1 MKILFKLFSLLIL
14 IINFNQTS
22 YAKPLPPG
30 SGEGDVPANILILL
44 DSSASMRRTLGDGIP
59 AISSATIDGNGN
71 RVLTSADKSLG
82 GLYLFNSA
90 GERINFTGT
99 NQSGRSYTRDTWWA
113 GSNTDQRCDYRLRD
127 GSRTTNHLISTTRKY
142 HEARYVTG
150 VTVPGTNISNENLLF
165 AVQFDDRSSSVAVIA
180 LDTQYRCRLA
190 LTVNSVKHIRGMDIS
205 ANAAGHIIVGV
216 FGRSGR
222 RNAFQMTCNLNQA
235 DCEEITGRGKGQ
247 TDVFGRIYD

>member
-44 DSSASMRRTLGDGIP
+44 DSSDSMRRTLGDGIP
-59 AISSATIDGNGN
+59 AISSFTIDGNGN
-71 RVLTSADKSLG
+71 RVLTSAEVKLG

-90 GERINFTGT
+90 VRELTLLEPINREEDLI
-99 NQSGRSYTRDTWWA
+99 QDDTWWA
-113 GSNTDQRCDYRLRD
+113 GSRTDQRCDYRLRD
-127 GSRTTNHLISTTRKY
+127 GSQTRLIILFRTTRKY

-180 LDTQYRCRLA
+180 LDT
-190 LTVNSVKHIRGMDIS
+190 TI
-205 ANAAGHIIVGV
+205 
-216 FGRSGR
+216 
-222 RNAFQMTCNLNQA
+222 
-235 DCEEITGRGKGQ
+235 
-247 TDVFGRIYD
+247 